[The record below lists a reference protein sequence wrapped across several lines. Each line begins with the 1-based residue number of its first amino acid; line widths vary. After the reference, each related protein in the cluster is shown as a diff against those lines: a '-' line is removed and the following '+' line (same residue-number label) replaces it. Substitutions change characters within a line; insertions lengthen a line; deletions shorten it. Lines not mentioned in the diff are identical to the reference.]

1 MKNLLMLVDAPSI
14 IIIFLSILIISA
26 VTGNYTILIRGINCV
41 FSKKYHLTAS
51 ELSLVISLFKL
62 LEKTNLYI
70 GICTS
75 IVGLILAYENIN
87 IDFLLFKIG
96 VSLLP
101 IFYAALINLLFF
113 CPACFILQYRNKNV
127 KE

>member
-14 IIIFLSILIISA
+14 IIIFLSILIVSA
-26 VTGNYTILIRGINCV
+26 VTGNYTTLIRGINCV

-51 ELSLVISLFKL
+51 ELSHVISLFKL

-75 IVGLILAYENIN
+75 IAGLILAYENI
-87 IDFLLFKIG
+87 ITDFLFKIG
-96 VSLLP
+96 VLLLP